1 MNSFETMRKHIRW
14 IVIFLLVINLAPD
27 VLAAI
32 PELLTTKNAAAS
44 LERYF
49 NIFSLTGIISFL
61 YAAIAFF
68 FLFYYYFSKHKPVVF
83 IIKFILVLVSFVCVR
98 YLLEEVLMPA
108 IIGWRNYA
116 AGTTLKYYFFDNVLY
131 GLFYGGIGIVYYFI
145 QRANASEKEKQAIL
159 LEKQQ
164 AELSFLRSQI
174 NPHFLFNS
182 LNNIYALV
190 YHKNEQSLAAIQKL
204 SALLRYI
211 LYAKDEQ
218 VPVQKELE
226 YIQNYIDLELMRYD
240 KPGIVD
246 MQANIGQNITIA
258 PLLLLPFVENAFK
271 HGNLQ
276 SPQPVS
282 IHCSTTNRSLQFYVK
297 NTKAGNHKHAVGGVG
312 LSNIRRRLELI
323 YPNRHSLN
331 IEDGPQHF
339 TIKLEIAL

>member
-1 MNSFETMRKHIRW
+1 MRKHIRW
-14 IVIFLLVINLAPD
+14 IVLFLLVIYLSPD
-27 VLAAI
+27 VLAVV
-32 PELLTTKNAAAS
+32 PELLTAKNPRAS

-49 NIFSLTGIISFL
+49 TVFTLTGLIGAL
-61 YAAIAFF
+61 YAATAFF
-68 FLFYYYFSKHKPVVF
+68 FLFYYKFSKARRSIF
-83 IIKFILVLVSFVCVR
+83 IIQFILVLVSFICVR

-108 IIGWRNYA
+108 LIGWSNYA
-116 AGTTLKYYFFDNVLY
+116 KGTTLKYYFFDNVLY

-145 QRANASEKEKQAIL
+145 QHTNASEKEKQAIL

-190 YHKNEQSLAAIQKL
+190 YHKNEQSLVAIQKL

-211 LYAKDEQ
+211 LYAREEQ

-246 MQANIGQNITIA
+246 MQSTISHNLSIS

-276 SPQPVS
+276 SPRPVT
-282 IHCSTTNRSLQFYVK
+282 IQCGTNNSSLQFSVK
-297 NTKAGNHKHAVGGVG
+297 NTKAGKQKDAVGGVG
-312 LSNIRRRLELI
+312 LSNIRRRLELL

-331 IEDGPQHF
+331 IDDGPQHF
-339 TIKLEIAL
+339 TINLEIAL

>member
-1 MNSFETMRKHIRW
+1 MRKHIQW
-14 IVIFLLVINLAPD
+14 IVVLLLILNLAPD
-27 VLAAI
+27 ILALAT
-32 PELLTTKNAAAS
+32 ELLTTENARINTG
-44 LERYF
+44 RYF
-49 NIFSLTGIISFL
+49 NIFSLTGLLSFL
-61 YAAIAFF
+61 YVAVAFF
-68 FLFYYYFSKHKPVVF
+68 LLFHHYFSRDKRIVF
-83 IIKFILVLVSFVCVR
+83 IIKFILVLVSYICVR

-108 IIGWRNYA
+108 TIGLRNYGE
-116 AGTTLKYYFFDNVLY
+116 GTTLKYYFFDNVLY

-159 LEKQQ
+159 LAKQQ

-226 YIQNYIDLELMRYD
+226 YIQNYVDLELMRYD

-246 MQANIGQNITIA
+246 MQTRIHQNLNIA
-258 PLLLLPFVENAFK
+258 PMLLLPFVENAFK

-282 IHCSTTNRSLQFYVK
+282 INCSTNDHSLQFSVK
-297 NTKAGNHKHAVGGVG
+297 NTKASKQKDALGGVG
-312 LSNIRRRLELI
+312 LSNIRRRLELL

-331 IEDGPQHF
+331 IQDHPQHF
-339 TIKLEIAL
+339 TINLQIAL

>member
-1 MNSFETMRKHIRW
+1 MRKHIQW
-14 IVIFLLVINLAPD
+14 IAIFLLILNLAPD
-27 VLAAI
+27 MLAMV
-32 PELLTTKNAAAS
+32 PELLTGKDAKTTV
-44 LERYF
+44 EQYF
-49 NIFSLTGIISFL
+49 NIFTLTGLLCFL
-61 YAAIAFF
+61 YAAVAFF
-68 FLFYYYFSKHKPVVF
+68 LLFYHYFSKDKRFIF
-83 IIKFILVLVSFVCVR
+83 IIKFILVLVSYICVR
-98 YLLEEVLMPA
+98 YLLEEVLMPVL
-108 IIGWRNYA
+108 IGWRNYA
-116 AGTTLKYYFFDNVLY
+116 KGTTLKYYFFDNLLY

-145 QRANASEKEKQAIL
+145 HRANASEKEKQAIL

-211 LYAKDEQ
+211 LYAKDER
-218 VPVQKELE
+218 VPVQKEME
-226 YIQNYIDLELMRYD
+226 YIQNYIDLELMRYS

-246 MQANIGQNITIA
+246 LQARIDQNLCIS

-282 IHCSTTNRSLQFYVK
+282 INCSTNDHSLRFSVK
-297 NTKAGNHKHAVGGVG
+297 NTKATRQKDALGGVG
-312 LSNIRRRLELI
+312 LSNIRRRLELL

-331 IEDGPQHF
+331 IQDDPQHF
-339 TIKLEIAL
+339 TINLEIAL